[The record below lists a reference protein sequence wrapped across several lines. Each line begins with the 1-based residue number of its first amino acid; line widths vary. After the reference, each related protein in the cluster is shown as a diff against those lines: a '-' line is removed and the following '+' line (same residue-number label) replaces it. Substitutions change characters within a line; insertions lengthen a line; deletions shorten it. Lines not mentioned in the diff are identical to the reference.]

1 MTASPAAAALSPAR
15 ALIAR
20 LETLAEEQDEL
31 HRRLVDTLKAYAEAS
46 ETYLEAIERQIER
59 TAHVRAAVVVEAAFL
74 VAEHEDEAAGIG
86 RLYSSLRLSPNPPGL
101 AMPRRPVQ

>member
-1 MTASPAAAALSPAR
+1 MTASPAAAQSPAR

-74 VAEHEDEAAGIG
+74 VAENEDEAAGIG
-86 RLYSSLRLSPNPPGL
+86 RLYSSLRRSPG
-101 AMPRRPVQ
+101 RSSVTRPMQ